1 MRKKKKARVINAH
14 VRLRQRETNTLHTT
28 KQVYAQIPIRLQA
41 PIERIVDRERKLL
54 KVVVLGFTAN
64 GNHLVAHESR
74 GGPSGLDHSIQF
86 WTFDVHGK
94 RASKL
99 VREVP
104 VLRERDG
111 SSMREVK
118 NARAVAVSFAQ
129 SPAKRCSFATFNC

>member
-14 VRLRQRETNTLHTT
+14 VRLRQRETNASHKNT

-64 GNHLVAHESR
+64 GNHLVAHDSR
-74 GGPSGLDHSIQF
+74 GGLSGLEHSIQF

-111 SSMREVK
+111 SSMREVM
-118 NARAVAVSFAQ
+118 NARDGRKSGG
-129 SPAKRCSFATFNC
+129 RR